1 MKETYKGNILNE
13 GLLLGIVYIMN
24 LFLFNFIIYTIPN
37 KRVMDMLMT
46 LCMLIIYV
54 FFIYGVIEFFKKVY
68 LDFNISNNKKKERE
82 IQILIE
88 DIEDLE
94 YTIRTLKSNFQ
105 HIIVIVKEDNKET
118 IEILETLK
126 KNISIDI
133 KYLKDLKEVKK
144 SL

>member
-1 MKETYKGNILNE
+1 
-13 GLLLGIVYIMN
+13 
-24 LFLFNFIIYTIPN
+24 
-37 KRVMDMLMT
+37 MLMT

-68 LDFNISNNKKKERE
+68 LDFNISNNKKIQRE
-82 IQILIE
+82 IKILIE

-105 HIIVIVKEDNKET
+105 HIIVIVKEDNEET

-126 KNISIDI
+126 KNISIEI
-133 KYLKDLKEVKK
+133 KYIDDLKEVKK